1 MRKMMINIM
10 ASTGITLVILAV
22 IGTLFNAKFLFIS
35 SVFQSLLANIVINAG
50 FCLTSKFE
58 SKYVALEIALDI
70 SYTMIVLIIF
80 GAIFDWFTNGTPI
93 WILII
98 MAVLIYLFGILISLF
113 RIREDIETINQLL
126 QNRNNKT
133 NSKGKE
139 H

>member
-58 SKYVALEIALDI
+58 SKYAALEIALDI
-70 SYTMIVLIIF
+70 SYTIIVLIIF